1 MTLFEELSSIDVN
14 DIGSWTR
21 RVKVVF
27 AALLCV
33 LILGLG
39 YKFVIEPM
47 LETLET
53 VKKKEPGLK
62 QTYLEKKELAINL
75 EEYKKQKVEAQET
88 FNLLKEVLPN
98 ESEIPDLLR
107 DMTQVGLSQGLQF
120 ERFKPGSKITHDF
133 YAEKNV
139 DIVANGTYFQIA
151 SFVSEI
157 AALPRIINFA
167 NFTLRR
173 EGGDSN
179 NLKFT
184 AVTKTYHYLD
194 EEGSEN
200 APSQ

>member
-1 MTLFEELSSIDVN
+1 MTLLEELSSIDIN

-21 RVKVVF
+21 RVKIVM
-27 AALLCV
+27 AAFLCIFIV
-33 LILGLG
+33 GLG

-47 LETLET
+47 IESLDT
-53 VKKKEPGLK
+53 VKAREPQLK
-62 QTYLEKKELAINL
+62 QTFLEKKELAINL

-120 ERFKPGSKITHDF
+120 ERFRPGQNIEHDF

-139 DIVANGTYFQIA
+139 DIVANGTYYQIA

-167 NFTLRR
+167 NFTIRR
-173 EGGDSN
+173 QDESSN
-179 NLKFT
+179 NLSFS

-194 EEGSEN
+194 EDEN
-200 APSQ
+200 QNIQ